1 MLDQLLSHPV
11 VSGLI
16 LMGLIGALSYRLH
29 FVDISGLISAFVV
42 GFTVWYT
49 GGPAAF
55 VILLFYFIAAG
66 IATKFKYKAKAR
78 LGIAQEAKGKR
89 SWKNVFGS
97 GTIPMLFSIGVYLSR
112 QLAIQGFVDPS
123 LAFWMFGGYVGAVST
138 TAADTLASELG
149 VFSKSKPR
157 LITNLR
163 RKVPTGTIGG
173 VSLLGEAVALL
184 AGTFIGY
191 ILVLFAVF
199 ARPLVPISSD
209 AQVFYL
215 MPLAIITAFAGC
227 NADSLI
233 GATLQNRYVCEICGM
248 ITDKEFH
255 CGYETKYVGGFKRL
269 SNFIVNFG
277 SSGMGATFGIVL
289 GAGFFVWVLSGLFF
303 WLLAS
308 SSK

>member
-1 MLDQLLSHPV
+1 
-11 VSGLI
+11 
-16 LMGLIGALSYRLH
+16 MGLIGALSYRLH

-55 VILLFYFIAAG
+55 TILLFYFIAAG

-112 QLAIQGFVDPS
+112 QLAVQGLVDPA
-123 LAFWMFGGYVGAVST
+123 LPFWVFGGYVGAVST
-138 TAADTLASELG
+138 IAADTLASELG
-149 VFSKSKPR
+149 VFSKNKPR

-163 RKVPTGTIGG
+163 RRVPTGTIGG
-173 VSLLGEAVALL
+173 VSLLGEIVALF
-184 AGTFIGY
+184 AGTLIGY
-191 ILVLFAVF
+191 MLVLFAVF
-199 ARPLVPISSD
+199 APPLIPVSSPE
-209 AQVFYL
+209 QIYYL
-215 MPLAIITAFAGC
+215 MPLAILTAFVGC
-227 NADSLI
+227 NMDSLV

-269 SNFIVNFG
+269 SNFVVNFS
-277 SSGMGATFGIVL
+277 SSGTGATFGVIL
-289 GAGFFVWVLSGLFF
+289 AAGLFVWVLSGIFF